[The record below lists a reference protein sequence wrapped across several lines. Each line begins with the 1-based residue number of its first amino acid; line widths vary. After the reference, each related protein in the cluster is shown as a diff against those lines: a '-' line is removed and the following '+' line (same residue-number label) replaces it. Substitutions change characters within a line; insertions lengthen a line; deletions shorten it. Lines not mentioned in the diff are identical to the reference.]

1 MTVKNKIAV
10 VGAGYVGMSMSVLL
24 AQKNSVITLDLDQER
39 VNKINNKKSTIEDVD
54 ISAFLNDK
62 DLDLRATLD
71 FNEAIEFADII
82 VIATPTDYDS
92 EANYFDTRSVDGVI
106 NEALKI
112 NNNALIVIKSTIPV
126 GHTAS
131 LQKKFNNKDIIFSP
145 EFLREGR
152 ALKDNLYPSR
162 IIIGSDSKKAR
173 GFANLLNESTYKEG
187 CETLHVDSSEAEAI
201 KLFANSY
208 LAMRVSFFNE
218 LDSYALKNDLD
229 TLSIIKGVEL
239 DQRIGSGY
247 NNPSFGYGGYCF
259 PKDTKQLLSNFDD
272 VPQNIIRAIV
282 ESNETRKKY
291 LSEIILNKNPK
302 NIGIFKL
309 AMKEGSDNFRMS
321 AIQDIALYLKNK
333 GMNILI
339 YEPSIEDDFF
349 EDYEV
354 CNDIKK
360 FKETSDIILTNRKS
374 HKLNDVADKVFSRDV
389 FGTD

>member
-145 EFLREGR
+145 EFLREGQ

-162 IIIGSDSKKAR
+162 IIIGSDSIKAR
-173 GFANLLNESTYKEG
+173 GFANLLNESTYKED
-187 CETLHVDSSEAEAI
+187 CETLYVDSSEAEAI

-218 LDSYALKNDLD
+218 MDSYALKNDLD

-272 VPQNIIRAIV
+272 VPQNIISAIV

-333 GMNILI
+333 GVNILI
-339 YEPSIEDDFF
+339 YEPSIEDSFF
-349 EDYEV
+349 EGYKV

-360 FKETSDIILTNRKS
+360 FKETSDIILANRKS

>member
-1 MTVKNKIAV
+1 MTIKNKITV
-10 VGAGYVGMSMSVLL
+10 VGAGYVGMSMSILL
-24 AQKNSVITLDLDQER
+24 AQKNSVIALDLNEER
-39 VNKINNKKSTIEDVD
+39 VNKINNKESTIEDSY
-54 ISAFLNDK
+54 ISSFLKEK

-71 FNEAIEFADII
+71 FEDAIKLADII
-82 VIATPTDYDS
+82 IIATPTDYDP
-92 EANYFDTRSVDGVI
+92 ETDYFDTSSVDGVI
-106 NEALKI
+106 ESALRI
-112 NNNALIVIKSTIPV
+112 NDKALIVIKSTIPV

-131 LQKKFNNKDIIFSP
+131 LQKKHDNKNIIFSP

-162 IIIGSDSKKAR
+162 IIIGSDSKKAKE
-173 GFANLLNESTYKEG
+173 FALLLNEA
-187 CETLHVDSSEAEAI
+187 TLKDDFKTLFVGSSEAEAI

-218 LDSYALKNDLD
+218 LDSYALKNNLD
-229 TLSIIKGVEL
+229 TMNIIKGIEL
-239 DQRIGSGY
+239 DSRIGSGY

-259 PKDTKQLLSNFDD
+259 PKDTKQLLSNFNE
-272 VPQNIIRAIV
+272 VPQNIIKAIV
-282 ESNETRKKY
+282 ESNNTRKEF
-291 LSEIILNKNPK
+291 LAEIVLMKNKK

-339 YEPSIEDDFF
+339 YEPSIEANFF
-349 EDYEV
+349 EGNEV
-354 CNDIKK
+354 YKDIRK

-374 HKLNDVADKVFSRDV
+374 HELNDVIEKVFTRDV